1 MFNSKH
7 KRRKTNE
14 SREPRI
20 SRRQAIKNCFIA
32 YAGVERERGTQ
43 IVIQVLLTPG
53 RCGLLL
59 SKIKNKNKKYFIF
72 ALVNVADTLFFYI
85 L

>member
-32 YAGVERERGTQ
+32 YAGVEREREQGTQ

-59 SKIKNKNKKYFIF
+59 GKIKNKNKNIPY
-72 ALVNVADTLFFYI
+72 LLS
-85 L
+85 